1 MTKEIIRLG
10 MTLVQHTPV
19 NVVDDLLVRLSN
31 FVFGDLSRHGIVRPK
46 IGPLLLKAKT
56 GRSAV
61 IDVGTVGLIKKGV
74 IKVSIYFLIQQKKI
88 IE

>member
-1 MTKEIIRLG
+1 
-10 MTLVQHTPV
+10 V

-31 FVFGDLSRHGIVRPK
+31 FIFGDLSRHGIVRPK
-46 IGPLLLKAKT
+46 IGPLLLKART

-74 IKVSIYFLIQQKKI
+74 IKVSIFPHTIKKYRI
-88 IE
+88 NSFCDDLFEFVRLSL

>member
-19 NVVDDLLVRLSN
+19 NVVDDLLVRLSK

-74 IKVSIYFLIQQKKI
+74 IKVNIFPHTIKN